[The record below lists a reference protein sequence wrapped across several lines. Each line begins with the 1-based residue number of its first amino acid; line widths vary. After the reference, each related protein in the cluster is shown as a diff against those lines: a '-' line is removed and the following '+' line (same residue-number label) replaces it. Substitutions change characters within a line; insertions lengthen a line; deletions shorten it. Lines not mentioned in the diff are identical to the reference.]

1 MRFGL
6 SPLLHA
12 ALSARQLDADKF
24 VAKDNNAAEPVRV
37 LPALRALM
45 SGIPQAPIAAQVELN
60 SEQVM
65 LGGRPLQDVAAEL
78 HTDSKSWTV
87 RWLDFRAPGG
97 TRVSLGGTGAQ
108 GNPSGDFKAALNVE
122 SSDPDTLMAWLQGR
136 SEITYRSQKPLR
148 LRGDV
153 SVASDRIAIEAMKAE
168 IDGGA
173 VEGRI
178 AVSHQPP
185 NSGHRVDAELR
196 AERLD
201 LDAATALARSLAG
214 PQAEWPLFG
223 G

>member
-1 MRFGL
+1 M
-6 SPLLHA
+6 S
-12 ALSARQLDADKF
+12 
-24 VAKDNNAAEPVRV
+24 E
-37 LPALRALM
+37 LPKT
-45 SGIPQAPIAAQVELN
+45 QIAAQLELN
-60 SEQVM
+60 CDQVM

-87 RWLDFRAPGG
+87 RRLDFRAPGG
-97 TRVSLGGTGAQ
+97 TRVSLGGSGAQ

-122 SSDPDTLMAWLQGR
+122 SSDPDTLMTWLQGR

-178 AVSHQPP
+178 AVSHQPSR
-185 NSGHRVDAELR
+185 SGSRLAAELK

-214 PQAEWPLFG
+214 APHAGPRGGQPLLGIGRALFSG
-223 G
+223 RDGAAP